1 MSRVN
6 GDSMKIPVSIE
17 SEMSLL
23 GSVLLGGQKT
33 WKKVDT
39 IVTDGSMFYREANG
53 RIFNAM
59 RKVIDLD
66 LDLDI
71 VTLRDELDRQNLL
84 DSVGG
89 LAYIMQIGELV
100 PTTAHAVSYAQSVR
114 YYADRRRIIELA
126 TEMIAQAQEDEADP
140 PSIADTFT
148 IKARSLSG
156 LSNNDAY
163 SHVDDTVKP
172 VLDEIDSRQ
181 ANHKMAGISS
191 GWKDLDEIVGGWRKG
206 ELIILGAR
214 PSMGK
219 SAFALHLSLNAALSN
234 KTVLFVSIEMSET
247 MTTQR
252 LLALR
257 SGIDLKQIQNN
268 VLSLEQRHRL
278 RGVRADLIDSGLYLA
293 ASNPMS
299 MQNLR
304 SKAVRLASTVGCDL
318 VVVDYLQMI
327 ATTGQNRTQEIGQV
341 SRGLKA
347 LAREL
352 DAPVIALSSLNRSS
366 EKRDDKRPMMSDIRE
381 SGDIESDADVVMF
394 LYRPSYYMATG
405 DRSDIEIDECEVII
419 GKNRNGPVGTAILEY
434 APRIGRFS
442 TYIQGLL

>member
-1 MSRVN
+1 
-6 GDSMKIPVSIE
+6 
-17 SEMSLL
+17 
-23 GSVLLGGQKT
+23 
-33 WKKVDT
+33 
-39 IVTDGSMFYREANG
+39 
-53 RIFNAM
+53 
-59 RKVIDLD
+59 
-66 LDLDI
+66 
-71 VTLRDELDRQNLL
+71 
-84 DSVGG
+84 
-89 LAYIMQIGELV
+89 
-100 PTTAHAVSYAQSVR
+100 
-114 YYADRRRIIELA
+114 
-126 TEMIAQAQEDEADP
+126 MISQAEDDEADP
-140 PSIADTFT
+140 PTIADNFT
-148 IKARSLSG
+148 VKARTLSG
-156 LSNNDAY
+156 LSNSDSY

-172 VLDEIDSRQ
+172 VLDEIDARR
-181 ANHKMAGISS
+181 ADHKMAGISS

-219 SAFALHLSLNAALSN
+219 SAFALHLSMNAALSN
-234 KTVLFVSIEMSET
+234 KNVLFVSIEMSET

-252 LLALR
+252 LLALK

-268 VLSLEQRHRL
+268 VLSIEQRHRL
-278 RGVRADLIDSGLYLA
+278 RCVRADLLDSGLYLA

-327 ATTGQNRTQEIGQV
+327 ATTGQNRTQEVGQI

-352 DAPVIALSSLNRSS
+352 DTPVIALSSLNRSS

-405 DRSDIEIDECEVII
+405 DRSDIETDECEVII

>member
-1 MSRVN
+1 
-6 GDSMKIPVSIE
+6 MKIPVSIE

-23 GSVLLGGQKT
+23 GSILLGGMKT
-33 WKKVDT
+33 YKKVDT
-39 IVTDGSMFYREANG
+39 VVTSGSQFYREANG
-53 RIFNAM
+53 RIFEAM
-59 RKVIDLD
+59 RNVINLD

-71 VTLRDELDRQNLL
+71 VTLRDELDRQNIL

-100 PTTAHAVSYAQSVR
+100 PSTSHAVSYAQSVR

-126 TEMIAQAQEDEADP
+126 SEMIEQAQEDESDP
-140 PSIADTFT
+140 PTIADNF
-148 IKARSLSG
+148 ISAARSLSG
-156 LSNNDAY
+156 LSNSDSY
-163 SHVDDTVKP
+163 THVDDTIKP
-172 VLDEIDSRQ
+172 VLDEIDARQ
-181 ANHKMAGISS
+181 SNFKMAGISS
-191 GWKDLDEIVGGWRKG
+191 GWKDVDDVIGGWRKG

-219 SAFALHLSLNAALSN
+219 SAFALHLSLNAAMSD
-234 KTVLFVSIEMSET
+234 KKVLFVSIEMSET
-247 MTTQR
+247 MTSQR

-268 VLSLEQRHRL
+268 VMSMEQRLRL
-278 RGVRADLIDSGLYLA
+278 RGVRADLLDSGLYLA

-299 MQNLR
+299 MQSLR
-304 SKAVRLASTVGCDL
+304 SKALRLASSSGCDL

-327 ATTGQNRTQEIGQV
+327 STPGQNRTQEIGQV

-352 DAPVIALSSLNRSS
+352 EAPVIALSSLNRSS

-394 LYRPSYYMATG
+394 LYRPSYYMASSE
-405 DRSDIEIDECEVII
+405 RSDIDTDECEVIV

-434 APRIGRFS
+434 TPSIGKFS